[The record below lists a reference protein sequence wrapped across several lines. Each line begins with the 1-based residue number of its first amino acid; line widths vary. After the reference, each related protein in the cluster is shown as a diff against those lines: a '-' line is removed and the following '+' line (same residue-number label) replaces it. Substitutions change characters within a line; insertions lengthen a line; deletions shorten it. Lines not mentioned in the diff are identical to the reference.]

1 MIRIPEPELMD
12 DMDQALAY
20 DAADFSRAHNRRVDI
35 FRELAPPQALTG
47 STLDLGCGSGDL
59 DFRILS
65 ALPEISILGVDGAQ
79 AMIDL
84 ANKRATQDP
93 QLKGRVSFICRFI
106 PSEDLPLGPWQTIMS
121 NSFLHHLHDP
131 QILWRT
137 IKQLAVP
144 DTYIFVSDLRRPDNS
159 NEAQRIVNDL
169 AGDEAEVLKSDFYNS
184 LLAAFEV
191 AEVEQQLALARIK
204 GLRVSQLDDIHLTV
218 TGFIKG

>member
-12 DMDQALAY
+12 DIDQALAY

-93 QLKGRVSFICRFI
+93 KLKSRVSFICRFI

-131 QILWRT
+131 QILWGTVKR
-137 IKQLAVP
+137 LAAP
-144 DTYIFVSDLRRPDNS
+144 ETYIFISDLRRPDTES
-159 NEAQRIVNDL
+159 EAQRIVNDL
-169 AGDEAEVLKSDFYNS
+169 ASQENQIIKRDFYNS

-191 AEVEQQLALARIK
+191 AEVEHQLALAQIK
-204 GLRVSQLDDIHLTV
+204 GLEVNQLDDIHLTV
-218 TGFIKG
+218 TGFIKS